1 MTIPVIIFDLDETL
15 TDRSSFTGFLLFA
28 ARRTHWMRPMLLP
41 LWVFAML
48 GYKAGLYDRGR
59 LKQFG
64 LRLMLGRAGLAR
76 LGTLGPQFADR
87 LIRHVQPG
95 ARALWDAAGAAGY
108 RRVIA
113 TAAIASYAGP
123 LGTALGADAVVATRV
138 AADGTLVEGNCY
150 GGRKLERVQEWLSAE
165 GLARAD
171 IHVIA
176 ASDSF
181 ADAPLLNWA
190 DQALFV
196 TRRAASAKR
205 AEERGWLPADFGQA
219 NPDLARLIRSSP
231 PR

>member
-15 TDRSSFTGFLLFA
+15 TDRSSFTGFLLFGA
-28 ARRTHWMRPMLLP
+28 WRTHWMRPILLP

-48 GYKAGLYDRGR
+48 GYKAGLYDRGQ

-76 LGTLGPQFADR
+76 LDILGPQFANR

-123 LGTALGADAVVATRV
+123 LGAALGADAVVATSV
-138 AADGTLVEGNCY
+138 ASDGTLVGGNCY
-150 GGRKLERVQEWLSAE
+150 AQRKLERVQQWLSAE
-165 GLARAD
+165 GLGRSD

-181 ADAPLLNWA
+181 TDAPLLNWA

-196 TRRAASAKR
+196 TRRAATAKR
-205 AEERGWLPADFGQA
+205 AKGCGWLPADFGQA
-219 NPDLARLIRSSP
+219 NPDLARIIRGSP
-231 PR
+231 PQ